1 MEGHLTS
8 VLLQEGATAEV
19 QFPALALLLSGGHT
33 EMVLIKSWGK
43 YKIIGATLDDAV
55 GEAYDKV
62 ARMLGLEYPGGPKIS
77 ARATKLRESKKEIED
92 RYSLPRPMFHS
103 KDLNF
108 SLSGLKT
115 AVLYTIQGLQKDHAE
130 TLPEEV
136 VDQIAYEFEEA
147 VVDVLLKKGG
157 KAIDQ
162 YDAQSMLVGG
172 GVIANTYIRE
182 RLSTLAS
189 ENGIPITS
197 HQKIFLLTTP
207 S

>member
-1 MEGHLTS
+1 MMLLGKPTTKSPECS
-8 VLLQEGATAEV
+8 VSNIQED
-19 QFPALALLLSGGHT
+19 QRSLLALPNF
-33 EMVLIKSWGK
+33 ENQK
-43 YKIIGATLDDAV
+43 
-55 GEAYDKV
+55 
-62 ARMLGLEYPGGPKIS
+62 R
-77 ARATKLRESKKEIED
+77 IED

-189 ENGIPITS
+189 ENGIPIY
-197 HQKIFLLTTP
+197 LP
-207 S
+207 SKDLSTDNAVMIALAGYFTVTRTKGKAPTEISAHGNWKVDQV